1 MKESE
6 LMRQIQLEA
15 SKLGARLLRNNVG
28 MLKDRRGTY
37 VRYGLGSGSSD
48 LIGWYK
54 GRFLAVEVKIDNEEP
69 TEEQENFLD
78 QVNLAG
84 GIGFM
89 ARSVEEFIDNLK
101 RAA

>member
-1 MKESE
+1 
-6 LMRQIQLEA
+6 MRQIQLEA

-54 GRFLAVEVKIDNEEP
+54 GRFLAVEVKIGNEEP
-69 TEEQENFLD
+69 TEEQENFLE
-78 QVNLAG
+78 QVQLDG
-84 GIGFM
+84 GIAIC
-89 ARSVEEFIDNLK
+89 ARSIKDFVDIFK
-101 RAA
+101 AAIR